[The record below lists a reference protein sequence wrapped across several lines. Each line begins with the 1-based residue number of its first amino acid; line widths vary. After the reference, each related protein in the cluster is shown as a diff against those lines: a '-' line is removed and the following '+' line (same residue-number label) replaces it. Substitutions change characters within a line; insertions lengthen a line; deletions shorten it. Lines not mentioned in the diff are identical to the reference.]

1 LWSILA
7 LLLPFA
13 FCVGVISAMVGVG
26 GGVFIV
32 PLLTLA
38 PVDNLTSQQAV
49 GTSLATIV
57 FTSLAS
63 TVAYSRQRRID
74 YKIGLILMITTVPG
88 SSLGAYL
95 TTIVSNQLLGTIFG
109 FFITALSLQMMF
121 KAKPTQSEPSPSA
134 PKKNR
139 LRVWHRR
146 IVDSRGTVFEYKANV
161 ALGFALGFLGG
172 LSSGFLGIGGG
183 AVLVPIMHYLVN
195 IPMHVCVATSMFI
208 MIFTSVSG
216 VATHLSLGN
225 VNLDYATPLILGV
238 IFGAQLGAYLAR
250 RTSGENLKK
259 IFGIVLLVVGVR
271 MILKFLNLLP

>member
-1 LWSILA
+1 MMGI
-7 LLLPFA
+7 
-13 FCVGVISAMVGVG
+13 G

-32 PLLTLA
+32 PLLTL
-38 PVDNLTSQQAV
+38 VYDLTSQQAV

-74 YKIGLILMITTVPG
+74 YKIGLLLMITTVPG

-95 TTIVSNQLLGTIFG
+95 TTIVSNQLLGAIFG
-109 FFITALSLQMMF
+109 FFLIALSIQMIIKPKPVASESSQSMAT
-121 KAKPTQSEPSPSA
+121 KNKPT
-134 PKKNR
+134 
-139 LRVWHRR
+139 VWHRR
-146 IVDSRGTVFEYKANV
+146 IVDSYGTIFEYKANI
-161 ALGFALGFLGG
+161 ALGFALGFFGG

-183 AVLVPIMHYLVN
+183 AVLVPIMFYLVN
-195 IPMHVCVATSMFI
+195 IPMHICVATSMFI
-208 MIFTSVSG
+208 MIFTSISG

-225 VNLDYATPLILGV
+225 VKLDYAIPLILGV
-238 IFGAQLGAYLAR
+238 VFGAQLGAYLAR

-259 IFGIVLLVVGVR
+259 IFGTVLLLVGVT

>member
-1 LWSILA
+1 
-7 LLLPFA
+7 
-13 FCVGVISAMVGVG
+13 MVGVG

-32 PLLTLA
+32 PLLTL
-38 PVDNLTSQQAV
+38 VSEFDLTSQQAV

-57 FTSLAS
+57 FTSMAS

-74 YKIGLILMITTVPG
+74 YKVGLILMITTVPG

-95 TTIVSNQLLGTIFG
+95 TTIVSSQLLGIIFG
-109 FFITALSLQMMF
+109 FFLTVVSLQMMF
-121 KAKPTQSEPSPSA
+121 KPKPAGSESSPSVA
-134 PKKNR
+134 TKNR
-139 LRVWHRR
+139 LIVWHRR
-146 IVDSRGTVFEYKANV
+146 IVDSRGTIFEYKANI
-161 ALGFALGFLGG
+161 ALGFALSFLGG

-195 IPMHVCVATSMFI
+195 MPMHVCVATSMFI

-225 VNLDYATPLILGV
+225 VNLDYAFPLILGV
-238 IFGAQLGAYLAR
+238 VFGAQLGAYLAR

-259 IFGIVLLVVGVR
+259 IFGTVLLLVGIR

>member
-1 LWSILA
+1 LWPILI
-7 LLLPFA
+7 LLLSFA
-13 FCVGVISAMVGVG
+13 FCVGIVSAMVGIG

-32 PLLTLA
+32 PLLALFY
-38 PVDNLTSQQAV
+38 DLTSQQAV
-49 GTSLATIV
+49 GTSLATII

-95 TTIVSNQLLGTIFG
+95 TTMVSNQMLGTIFG
-109 FFITALSLQMMF
+109 FFLTALSLQMIL
-121 KAKPTQSEPSPSA
+121 KPKPTELESSQSVA
-134 PKKNR
+134 TKNK
-139 LRVWHRR
+139 LTVWHRR
-146 IVDSRGTVFEYKANV
+146 IVDSRGTIFEYKANIS
-161 ALGFALGFLGG
+161 LGFPLGFLGG
-172 LSSGFLGIGGG
+172 LASGFLGIGGG

-195 IPMHVCVATSMFI
+195 MPMHVCVATSMFI

-238 IFGAQLGAYLAR
+238 VFGAQLGAYLAR

-259 IFGIVLLVVGVR
+259 IFGTVLLIIGVR
-271 MILKFLNLLP
+271 MTLKFLNLLP

>member
-1 LWSILA
+1 
-7 LLLPFA
+7 
-13 FCVGVISAMVGVG
+13 MVGIG

-32 PLLTLA
+32 PLLTLVYA
-38 PVDNLTSQQAV
+38 LTSQQAV

-74 YKIGLILMITTVPG
+74 YKVGLILMITTVPG

-95 TTIVSNQLLGTIFG
+95 TTIVSSQLLGIIFG
-109 FFITALSLQMMF
+109 FFLTLISLQMMF
-121 KAKPTQSEPSPSA
+121 KAKSTKLESPPSGMTKNKPTA
-134 PKKNR
+134 
-139 LRVWHRR
+139 WHRK
-146 IVDSRGTVFEYKANV
+146 IVDSRGTIFEYEANIP
-161 ALGFALGFLGG
+161 LGFALSFLGG

-195 IPMHVCVATSMFI
+195 IPMHICVATSMFI
-208 MIFTSVSG
+208 MIFTSISG

-225 VNLDYATPLILGV
+225 INPDYAFPLILGV

-259 IFGIVLLVVGVR
+259 IFGTVLLIVGVR

>member
-1 LWSILA
+1 
-7 LLLPFA
+7 
-13 FCVGVISAMVGVG
+13 MVGVG

-32 PLLTLA
+32 PLLTL
-38 PVDNLTSQQAV
+38 VYDVTSQQAV

-74 YKIGLILMITTVPG
+74 YRVGLILMITTVPG

-95 TTIVSNQLLGTIFG
+95 TTIVSSQLLGAIFG
-109 FFITALSLQMMF
+109 FFIAAVSLQMIF
-121 KAKPTQSEPSPSA
+121 KSKSTGLKSSPSVET
-134 PKKNR
+134 KNR
-139 LRVWHRR
+139 LTVWHRR
-146 IVDSRGTVFEYKANV
+146 IVDSRGTIFEYKANI
-161 ALGFALGFLGG
+161 ALGFTLGFLGG

-195 IPMHVCVATSMFI
+195 MPMHICVATSMFT
-208 MIFTSVSG
+208 MIPTSVSG

-225 VNLDYATPLILGV
+225 INIDYAIPLVLGV

-259 IFGIVLLVVGVR
+259 IFGIVLLLIGIR